1 MAGWGRPRETVIT
14 KDLLWLTGVSAAM
27 LLALLPFSSYVA
39 ALPIIRQEWG
49 LTSAQAGAIYSAY
62 LLGFALSSLVVVP
75 LTDRWPPQRVFTTA
89 TVASAITNLLFPL
102 LASNF
107 WTGVLFRFLGGWA
120 LVGVYVPGIRLVSHR
135 FRHRGRGGAVGTFVS
150 AFYAGTSVSLALMGA
165 LLPVVGWR
173 QAYLATA
180 LLGGLA
186 LPLAIPLVGWGKWDA
201 GEGSPRSGRLDLRAL
216 GQVGPLLII
225 LAYAMHAWELYI
237 ARVWLP
243 PFLTDL
249 FQDRGKGPEEAA
261 ALGASL
267 ASLMLAAGAVA
278 PFVGGILSDRI
289 GRSLGAAS
297 IFALSGAVSFLLG
310 WLGGVPLSALLVIGV
325 LYGFA
330 TAADS
335 AIYSTAI
342 TEEAAPHLLG
352 STMALH
358 TFLGFVAGVGA
369 PVAAGRVLDVLPEG
383 VRWGFAFGLGGIGAL
398 VGISAMVAFHI
409 WKGRR
414 VGAPSVSKPAMKEI

>member
-1 MAGWGRPRETVIT
+1 MADRDQPTGTSTP
-14 KDLLWLTGVSAAM
+14 KDLLWLAGVSLAM

-49 LTSAQAGAIYSAY
+49 LTNAEAGALYSAY
-62 LLGFALSSLVVVP
+62 LLGFALASLVVVP
-75 LTDRWPPQRVFTTA
+75 LTDRWPPHRVFTVS
-89 TVASAITNLLFPL
+89 TVASALTNLLFPL
-102 LASNF
+102 LAYDF
-107 WTGVLFRFLGGWA
+107 WMGVLFRFVAGWA
-120 LVGVYVPGIRLVSHR
+120 LVGVYVPGIRLVSSR
-135 FRHRGRGGAVGTFVS
+135 FSHQGRGRAVGAFVS
-150 AFYAGTSVSLALMGA
+150 AFYAGGSASLAVMGA
-165 LLPVVGWR
+165 LLPLLGWR
-173 QAYLATA
+173 GAYLATA

-186 LPLAIPLVGWGKWDA
+186 LPLAVALVGWGKWE
-201 GEGSPRSGRLDLRAL
+201 GGGGSPQGGRLDLRAL
-216 GQVGPLLII
+216 GQVGALLII

-243 PFLTDL
+243 PFLAHL
-249 FQDRGKGPEEAA
+249 FQGWGKGPDEAA
-261 ALGASL
+261 AQGATL

-278 PFVGGILSDRI
+278 PFVGGALSDRI
-289 GRSLGAAS
+289 GRSLGAAG
-297 IFALSGAVSFLLG
+297 IFAVSGTVSFVLG
-310 WLGGVPLSALLVIGV
+310 WLAGVPLPALVVVGV

-342 TEEAAPHLLG
+342 TEEATPHLLG

-358 TFLGFVAGVGA
+358 TFLGFVAGLGA

-383 VRWGFAFGLGGIGAL
+383 ARWGFAFSLGGVGAL
-398 VGISAMVAFHI
+398 VGISAMLAFRI

-414 VGAPSVSKPAMKEI
+414 VVAPTLSSTAVKET